1 MARKSKETKDTEAAE
16 AEAAAEDAEQAL
28 EVVEAEAA
36 AALPADDSDAA
47 ARAAARDAALALEAV
62 EAEAAAELPADD
74 VEAAVPVSAAGET
87 SAAAAAVRPATKTAT
102 TDAGGRG
109 NRRKTR
115 EGIVVSDAMT
125 STVVV
130 AVVERVR
137 HPKYGKTVQ
146 RTKRL
151 YVHDAKDSAKVGDRV
166 RVQETRP
173 LSKLKRWRLTEVLE
187 RAR

>member
-1 MARKSKETKDTEAAE
+1 MADDTTENEETVDEAK
-16 AEAAAEDAEQAL
+16 AADADAEK
-28 EVVEAEAA
+28 
-36 AALPADDSDAA
+36 
-47 ARAAARDAALALEAV
+47 ALEAV
-62 EAEAAAELPADD
+62 QAEAAAELPADD
-74 VEAAVPVSAAGET
+74 VEAAVPVPAAT
-87 SAAAAAVRPATKTAT
+87 PAPAAATADDGSRP
-102 TDAGGRG
+102 
-109 NRRKTR
+109 NRRKVR
-115 EGIVVSDAMT
+115 EGIVVSDAMS

-146 RTKRL
+146 RTKKL
-151 YVHDAKDSAKVGDRV
+151 YVHDAEDTAKVGDRV